1 MVHGHAVPDSRLGEL
16 TDSATLVGDVDG
28 LQRRFDDDGYIFV
41 GGALDPDRV
50 RAARAEVLARLE
62 SLDEIEPGTDGI
74 ATGRSERDRHH
85 PDRGEFWREISA
97 GTAVRAA
104 SHGSGT
110 RRVLEALAG
119 EPVVPFDYLMLR
131 VAVPGRATE
140 VHYDYPFFAR
150 LHDRT
155 RTVWTPLG
163 DTPIVSGPLFVIEGS
178 HRFGD
183 IIDGMIG
190 HDVATSAQPAA
201 FGQTAIEIAE
211 ERDTRLLTTEF
222 RAGDILVFGMY
233 TAHGSLDHHDETKRV
248 RMSCDARWQPARL
261 PVDDRYMGDRPGGTT
276 GQGYGELNGARPL
289 TESWHVR

>member
-1 MVHGHAVPDSRLGEL
+1 MVHGKIVPEDRLGEL
-16 TDSATLVGDVDG
+16 TDSAELVSDVDA
-28 LQRRFDDDGYIFV
+28 LRRRFDEDGYVFV
-41 GGALDPDRV
+41 RGALRADEV
-50 RAARAEVLARLE
+50 RAARAEVLARLMAV
-62 SLDEIEPGTDGI
+62 DEIEPGTDGI
-74 ATGRSERDRHH
+74 ATGRSERDRQH
-85 PDRGEFWREISA
+85 PDRGEFWRDISA
-97 GTAVRAA
+97 GGALRAA
-104 SHGSGT
+104 SHGTAT
-110 RRVLEALAG
+110 RAVLEALLG

-131 VAVPGRATE
+131 VAVAGRATE

-163 DTPIVSGPLFVIEGS
+163 DTPIVSGPLFILEGS
-178 HRFGD
+178 HRFD
-183 IIDGMIG
+183 DVIDAMIG

-211 ERDTRLLTTEF
+211 ERDTRLLTTDF

-233 TAHGSLDHHDETKRV
+233 TAHGSLDHHDESNRV

-261 PVDDRYMGDRPGGTT
+261 PIDPRYLGDAPAGTT
-276 GQGYGELNGARPL
+276 GEGYGELNGARPL